1 VSGRIAAQLAV
12 VLLVA
17 QLVPAIPQQLK
28 VVGYAWILAPA
39 VVQTEAGYSGTV
51 TNVTVLVTEGWGDV
65 YVSTYSLT
73 QEDFQGAAMAAA
85 RVVCNLLNLSFSS
98 YNFYFK
104 VVGPAVIVGG
114 PSAGVAMAVAVYSA
128 LTGQPI
134 NRSVMVTG
142 MISPDGTVG
151 PVGGVYEKAQA
162 AARAGAKVFL
172 VPPGQSVVV
181 TYRTV
186 VRRVGPFRFYTTQPV
201 TVNLTEYAAREL
213 GLRVVEVSTIEEA
226 LRYFFGYQPPA
237 RAAGEP
243 LLSTEAASAVEGV
256 RAELLAK
263 ARDELL
269 STRAY
274 LNASQ
279 LSAVARRLLNSYLG
293 YAQQYLARA
302 EETGGVEAIPLLTL
316 SIASSRWVRM
326 LADYYLD
333 KPLDGYAND
342 VASKLDRVA
351 SEAEAATCG
360 SFLDLNLK
368 VLAADLAVR
377 ASRLFNESARAWSSD
392 PATALQN
399 LAAASAFLEE
409 AELWLRRVEGGYALD
424 ARQAAATYLSVA
436 RTTWSY
442 AYSVLSRAGGDTT
455 LVNLAGSYYGAASS
469 LYSSGRSFLA
479 AVAAAKA
486 VALAEAAL
494 LAYQSS
500 ASGADVYLK
509 VSRSQAEAAASKALD
524 ALAAVYFI
532 NYSALASSPT
542 DAIAWLKHAT
552 HLSSLA
558 LELGRAAP
566 APLEAAPPQTA
577 QQPRQPQQPGNKQM
591 EPSLLEKV
599 VEVLRSLLNALTRA
613 ARAFYEWLLGAVK
626 RFAGSAARY

>member
-1 VSGRIAAQLAV
+1 VARRLAALLAIALLAAQLA
-12 VLLVA
+12 
-17 QLVPAIPQQLK
+17 PALPQQLR

-39 VVQTEAGYSGTV
+39 VMQTEAGYTGTV

-73 QEDFQGAAMAAA
+73 QEDFQGAATAAA

-128 LTGQPI
+128 LTGQPV

-162 AARAGAKVFL
+162 AAQAGAKVFL

-186 VRRVGPFRFYTTQPV
+186 VRRVGPFRFYATQPV
-201 TVNLTEYAAREL
+201 TINLTEYAAREL

-226 LRYFFGYQPPA
+226 LRYFFGYKPPA
-237 RAAGEP
+237 RAAGKP
-243 LLSTEAASAVEGV
+243 SLSPEALAAVESV
-256 RAELLAK
+256 RAALLAK
-263 ARDELL
+263 AGDELA
-269 STRAY
+269 SARSY
-274 LNASQ
+274 LNSSQ
-279 LSAVARRLLNSYLG
+279 LSAVARRLLSGYLS
-293 YAQQYLARA
+293 YAQQYLTRA
-302 EETGGVEAIPLLTL
+302 EGVEGVGAIPLLTL
-316 SIASSRWVRM
+316 SVAGSRWVKM
-326 LADYYLD
+326 LVDYYLN

-342 VASKLDRVA
+342 VAARLGSVA
-351 SEAEAATCG
+351 GEAEAVTCG

-368 VLAADLAVR
+368 ILAAELAVR
-377 ASRLFNESARAWSSD
+377 ASRLYNESARAWSSD
-392 PATALQN
+392 PVTALQN
-399 LAAASAFLEE
+399 LALASAYLDE
-409 AELWLRRVEGGYALD
+409 AELWLRRVEGGYAPD

-442 AYSVLSRAGGDTT
+442 AYSVLSQAGGSTD
-455 LVNLAGSYYGAASS
+455 LANLAGFYYRAATA
-469 LYSSGRSFLA
+469 LYSAGRSFLA

-494 LAYQSS
+494 LAYQFS

-509 VSRSQAEAAASKALD
+509 TSRIQAEAAASKAPD
-524 ALAAVYFI
+524 SLAAVYFI
-532 NYSALASSPT
+532 NYSALAGSAS

-552 HLSSLA
+552 HLGNLA
-558 LELGRAAP
+558 LELGGGAAAP
-566 APLEAAPPQTA
+566 RGGAPQQDQRP
-577 QQPRQPQQPGNKQM
+577 QQPPQQPGS
-591 EPSLLEKV
+591 ERRESSLLDR
-599 VEVLRSLLNALTRA
+599 VLEALKSFLDAIAKAVKALL
-613 ARAFYEWLLGAVK
+613 EWLLGVAK
-626 RFAGSAARY
+626 RFAGSDARY

>member
-1 VSGRIAAQLAV
+1 VARRVAPLLAV

-39 VVQTEAGYSGTV
+39 VMQTDTGYTGTT

-73 QEDFQGAAMAAA
+73 QEDFQGAATAAA

-128 LTGQPI
+128 LTGQPV

-162 AARAGAKVFL
+162 AAGVGAKVFL

-186 VRRVGPFRFYTTQPV
+186 VRRAGPFRFYTTQPV
-201 TVNLTEYAAREL
+201 TINLTEYAAKEL
-213 GLRVVEVSTIEEA
+213 GLRVVEISTIEDA
-226 LRYFFGYQPPA
+226 LRYFFGYKPPTKTV
-237 RAAGEP
+237 GKP
-243 LLSTEAASAVEGV
+243 SLSTEALSAIENV
-256 RAELLAK
+256 RTALLAR
-263 ARDELL
+263 ARDEL
-269 STRAY
+269 SNTRSY
-274 LNASQ
+274 LNSSQ
-279 LSAVARRLLNSYLG
+279 LNSITRRLLSGYLSYS
-293 YAQQYLARA
+293 QQYLTRA
-302 EETGGVEAIPLLTL
+302 EGSKGVEAIPLLTL
-316 SIASSRWVRM
+316 SVASSRWVRM
-326 LADYYLD
+326 LVDYYLD
-333 KPLDGYAND
+333 KPLDSYAND
-342 VASKLDRVA
+342 VASRLSSIV
-351 SEAEAATCG
+351 SEAEAATCN
-360 SFLDLNLK
+360 SFLDLNFK

-377 ASRLFNESARAWSSD
+377 ASRLFNESAQTWSSD

-399 LAAASAFLEE
+399 LAVASAYLDE
-409 AELWLRRVEGGYALD
+409 AELWLQRVQGGFAPD

-442 AYSVLSRAGGDTT
+442 VYSVVSQAGGDTT
-455 LVNLAGSYYGAASS
+455 LVDLAGSYYRAATSF
-469 LYSSGRSFLA
+469 YSSGRSFLA

-509 VSRSQAEAAASKALD
+509 ISRSQADATASKVSNALV
-524 ALAAVYFI
+524 ATYFI
-532 NYSALASSPT
+532 NYSALAGSAS
-542 DAIAWLKHAT
+542 DAISWLKHAT
-552 HLSSLA
+552 HLGNLA
-558 LELGRAAP
+558 LELGQSAALP
-566 APLEAAPPQTA
+566 REVTPVQT
-577 QQPRQPQQPGNKQM
+577 QQPQQPQQPGSGQK
-591 EPSLLEKV
+591 EASLLEKI
-599 VEVLRSLLNALTRA
+599 VEAVKSFLSTV
-613 ARAFYEWLLGAVK
+613 ARALRALLDWLSGVAK
-626 RFAGSAARY
+626 RFAGGTARY